1 MRILQKAALILYNG
15 WCLVWFVGIYLL
27 LFPFIFVS
35 IQYKPWHP
43 IGHRLT
49 QYWSYS
55 FFFIIGK
62 QIQVDRRFKVNP
74 NETYVFVANHF
85 SYFDIAAGMGIFNN
99 YFGFVG
105 KSSVK
110 KIPLI
115 GYMFSK
121 LHIMVDRSD
130 GSSRSSSL
138 SRGIKSLK
146 SGKSVFIMPEGGI
159 ISKNIP
165 QMLHPFKDGAFIMAA
180 ESQVP
185 IVPITFVNMY
195 KIMPAAMIGRGTPKV
210 IIHEAIPTAGKG
222 KKDIATLKEDVYQIM
237 QNAIDENQ

>member
-1 MRILQKAALILYNG
+1 MKTLQKSALILYNA

-27 LFPFIFVS
+27 LFPFIFIA

-62 QIQVDRRFKVNP
+62 RIQVERRFKIKP
-74 NETYVFVANHF
+74 DGTYVFVANHF
-85 SYFDIAAGMGIFNN
+85 SYFDIAAGMGIFDN

-110 KIPLI
+110 KIPLL
-115 GYMFSK
+115 GYMFRK

-130 GSSRSSSL
+130 KNSRSSSL
-138 SRGIKSLK
+138 SRGIRSLK
-146 SGKSVFIMPEGGI
+146 TGKSVFIMPEGGI
-159 ISKNIP
+159 VSKNIP
-165 QMLHPFKDGAFIMAA
+165 QMLHPLKDGAFIMAI
-180 ESQVP
+180 ENQVP
-185 IVPITFVNMY
+185 IVPITFANMY
-195 KIMPAAMIGRGTPKV
+195 KIMPEALIGWGTPKV
-210 IIHEAIPTAGKG
+210 IIHEAISTVGKT
-222 KKDIATLKEDVYQIM
+222 KKDAEALKENVYQLI
-237 QNAIDENQ
+237 QNTIDENR